1 MGKERQKRQEKA
13 QVTPLPKGKEWA
25 EDEIKRKTVG
35 EMSTR
40 GRGMENEAFFNVM
53 LHQQQQ
59 QHQQLVM
66 MLSQQSQVMIKM
78 LEKMGK

>member
-1 MGKERQKRQEKA
+1 
-13 QVTPLPKGKEWA
+13 VPTGKEWA

-35 EMSTR
+35 VREMSTR
-40 GRGMENEAFFNVM
+40 GREMENEAFLNVM
-53 LHQQQQ
+53 LQQQQQQ

-78 LEKMGK
+78 LKNMGK

>member
-1 MGKERQKRQEKA
+1 M
-13 QVTPLPKGKEWA
+13 PKGKEWA

-35 EMSTR
+35 VREMSTR
-40 GRGMENEAFFNVM
+40 GREMENEASFNVM
-53 LHQQQQ
+53 LQQQ

-78 LEKMGK
+78 LEKMGR